1 MAIVKITCAAL
12 AVRNLHAI
20 RRQGRKYLCLIL
32 LGLLGSL
39 SCHAT
44 AAPKTSNKELVLAKQ
59 YVLAA
64 CIVDRYPGTPLANEA
79 DAWAAALVEDGNLP
93 AAAYLTL
100 TKLAKTAPTPQAT
113 QNGVVLRLEN
123 CVNFVEQSD
132 VVSKI
137 KQAMRRSSQ

>member
-1 MAIVKITCAAL
+1 MAIVKITFVAL
-12 AVRNLHAI
+12 VVRNLHTI
-20 RRQGRKYLCLIL
+20 RRQSSKYLCLIL

-39 SCHAT
+39 NSHAY

-64 CIVDRYPGTPLANEA
+64 CIVDRYPGPPLANEA
-79 DAWAAALVEDGNLP
+79 DAWASALVEGGNLP

-100 TKLAKTAPTPQAT
+100 TKLAKNAPTPQAT
-113 QNGVVLRLEN
+113 QSGVVLRLEN
-123 CVNFVEQSD
+123 CVNFVERND

-137 KQAMRRSSQ
+137 KQAMRH